1 MDEPKDRGPTNEGSK
16 NQGEGNQTAAR
27 RYDEETTAFA
37 KSGRVPAAA
46 EEAKRSLDTPE
57 GAANEAAR
65 AKAAAHAKE
74 HDPEEKRDY
83 RKPE

>member
-1 MDEPKDRGPTNEGSK
+1 MTEPK
-16 NQGEGNQTAAR
+16 NQGEGNQEAAR
-27 RYDEETTAFA
+27 RYDEETAAFV

-46 EEAKRSLDTPE
+46 AEARRSLDTAE
-57 GAANEAAR
+57 GAENEAAR
-65 AKAAAHAKE
+65 EEAASHAKE

>member
-1 MDEPKDRGPTNEGSK
+1 MSEEK
-16 NQGEGNQTAAR
+16 NQGEGNRTAAR

-37 KSGRVPAAA
+37 KSGRVAAAA

-57 GAANEAAR
+57 GKANDAAR
-65 AKAAAHAKE
+65 AKAASHAKE
-74 HDPEEKRDY
+74 HDPEETRDY

>member
-1 MDEPKDRGPTNEGSK
+1 MDDTK

-37 KSGRVPAAA
+37 KSGRVKEAAA
-46 EEAKRSLDTPE
+46 EAKRSLDTPE
-57 GAANEAAR
+57 GRENEVAR
-65 AKAAAHAKE
+65 AKAASRAKE
-74 HDPEEKRDY
+74 HDPEETRDY